1 MHNINDITHIMRTL
15 MIKHCEISKLFA
27 VLLREE
33 HPQKEFFQS
42 RTDPFMHLG
51 HFVQIA

>member
-1 MHNINDITHIMRTL
+1 
-15 MIKHCEISKLFA
+15 MIKHCDISKLFA

-51 HFVQIA
+51 HFVQIAETVTQQRHMNM